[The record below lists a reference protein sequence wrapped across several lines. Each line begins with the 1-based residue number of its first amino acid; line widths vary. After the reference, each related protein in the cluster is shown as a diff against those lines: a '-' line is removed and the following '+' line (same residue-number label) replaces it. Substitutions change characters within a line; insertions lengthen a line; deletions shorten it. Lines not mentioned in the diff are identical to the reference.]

1 MKSGKIFEE
10 EILSD
15 EELDEVVGGSLFDSY
30 NDAKFFKLN
39 GIKVFMGEEANIS
52 DFQYAETYE
61 RLHSAFA
68 QFGVTLKEHELEP
81 NRYFIGAKEVT
92 HKEAINYIR
101 SQIKSK

>member
-1 MKSGKIFEE
+1 MKDEKFLQEE
-10 EILSD
+10 VLSD
-15 EELDEVVGGSLFDSY
+15 EELDEVVGGSLYDSY
-30 NDAKFFKLN
+30 LDAKFFKSN
-39 GIKVFMGEEANIS
+39 GIKVFVGEEANMA

>member
-1 MKSGKIFEE
+1 MKDEKFLQE

-15 EELDEVVGGSLFDSY
+15 EELDEVVGGSLYDSY
-30 NDAKFFKLN
+30 MDAKFFKLN
-39 GIKVFMGEEANIS
+39 GIKVFVGEEAHMA

-68 QFGVTLKEHELEP
+68 QFGVTLKEHEHEP